1 MIMDLKGDLANQ
13 LIRETVRHLVQEVL
27 VVRRY
32 VNVQTKSNNDS
43 EMTEIS

>member
-1 MIMDLKGDLANQ
+1 MDLEGDLANQ
-13 LIRETVRHLVQEVL
+13 LIREAVRHLVQEVL